1 MMPAGPAATMPV
13 FIALG
18 GIVLYGVI
26 RLFPTAY
33 RGRAG
38 TLAALWLAL
47 AFLQMLVAVFQTP
60 LPSQT
65 SYLGLTMGL
74 LITGIGAIAAY
85 ASQGLLDPAG
95 PVHLYHPLVL
105 FALAGAVAVGF
116 ATDLFT
122 IFVAVELSAVPIYA
136 LIAYRHREDPVA
148 APAAMRYLLQ
158 GVTGTITGLLGV
170 ALLYFMGHTLE
181 ISALP
186 QALAGADQGM
196 LLVAAVLFVFGYG
209 VKLAIVPLHAWL
221 PDAYAHAP
229 AGVTAVL
236 VGATKIGVLV
246 ALFLSLS
253 ALPFGSGIFFGLG
266 MLVIFL
272 AILTMTAGNL
282 LALNQ
287 KDIRYILAYSSI
299 AQMGYILLGF
309 GMGMVY
315 DLELGFT
322 AGLYYAIAYGIMK
335 AGSFLVVDLFGR
347 ASGSFEVERMRG
359 IGTRYPVLGI
369 AFAIFVL
376 GLSGV
381 PFTCGFLGKLLLEQ
395 AGMVTSMTSGVV
407 LALILALNSFV
418 SLGYYVPVLS
428 TLLFRERGKD
438 CAGQGILPAL
448 PPGAGWCVVML
459 AGVTIYLGL
468 FPESFGWITH
478 AAQQLFP
485 WGVV

>member
-1 MMPAGPAATMPV
+1 MPAGPDTAMPV

-18 GIVLYGVI
+18 GVVIYGLI
-26 RLFPTAY
+26 HLFPYAY
-33 RGRAG
+33 RRKAG

-47 AFLQMLVAVFQTP
+47 AFFQMLIAVYQTP
-60 LPSQT
+60 LPPQT
-65 SYLGLTMGL
+65 SYLGLTTGL

-85 ASQGLLDPAG
+85 ASQGLLDPES
-95 PVHLYHPLVL
+95 PVHLYHPLIL
-105 FALAGAVAVGF
+105 LALAGAVAVGF

-122 IFVAVELSAVPIYA
+122 IFVAVELSAVPVYA
-136 LIAYRHREDPVA
+136 LVAYRYREDPVA
-148 APAAMRYLLQ
+148 TPAAMRYLLQ
-158 GVTGTITGLLGV
+158 GVAGTITALLGI
-170 ALLYFMGHTLE
+170 AILYFAGHTLE
-181 ISALP
+181 LSALP
-186 QALAGADQGM
+186 FALAGADQRM
-196 LLVAAVLFVFGYG
+196 LLVAAVLLIFGYG

-253 ALPFGSGIFFGLG
+253 PLPFKSGIFFSLG

-287 KDIRYILAYSSI
+287 RDIRYILAYSSVG
-299 AQMGYILLGF
+299 QMGYVLLGF

-335 AGSFLVVDLFGR
+335 AGSFLVADLFGR
-347 ASGSFEVERMRG
+347 ASGSFEVGRMRG
-359 IGTRYPVLGI
+359 IGTKYPLLGI
-369 AFAIFVL
+369 SFTIFVL

-395 AGMVTSMTSGVV
+395 AGMVTSMMSGFI
-407 LALILALNSFV
+407 LALVLALNSFV
-418 SLGYYVPVLS
+418 SLGFYVPVLS
-428 TLLFRERGKD
+428 TLLFRERGRD
-438 CAGQGILPAL
+438 TVGQANWAAFPAGAAGCVILLA
-448 PPGAGWCVVML
+448 VVT
-459 AGVTIYLGL
+459 VYLGL

-478 AAQQLFP
+478 AAEQLFP
-485 WGVV
+485 WGRI